1 MASAVQLKMTH
12 NVDVPVKVTGEVCPV
27 AAQNVCVDVVL
38 SKFYGESR
46 DW

>member
-12 NVDVPVKVTGEVCPV
+12 NVDVKVTGEVCRGG
-27 AAQNVCVDVVL
+27 AQNVCVDVVL